1 MGAHHHNGHAERSI
15 GTIMSI
21 TRAMLI
27 HQALHWPALSDP
39 QLWPMCVVH
48 AVYLWNHV
56 PDASTGLS
64 PNDLF
69 TRSRWK
75 LSRFHDLQV
84 FGCPA
89 YVLSKTIA
97 DGKKIPKWKPR
108 STRCVYLGIS
118 REHASCVPL
127 VLNPATGFITPQF
140 HVVCDDWFH
149 TVSSTVEDLPDFNS
163 DAWKKLFGD
172 SIFQYYFEDDDLQ
185 QLVEAQQDLASS
197 RDDTTAAHARER
209 ICTAFHDLRPS
220 DPLPGSSVTSAPLPP
235 RPVGEISTQ
244 VSPSVPVTQ
253 SVTSSPGPKNML
265 PSITK
270 PSSSVKVPATVMPSM
285 NSKDVTSSVP
295 SISPP
300 TSTVSPSMNPNDA
313 KASIPPLSMPTST
326 VPQSEPRRANRLYSQ
341 SEVVPPLRRSK
352 RLQAKRESL
361 APGIHY
367 AFLFAA
373 IGVSLLAASS
383 SDPDTYTNDEA
394 MASEY
399 KEEFIKAAQIEI
411 QELEKHETW
420 LEEAMSRCTDKVI
433 PSTWVFKIKR
443 RPDGSIKKV

>member
-75 LSRFHDLQV
+75 LSRFHDLHV

-140 HVVCDDWFH
+140 HVVCDIWFH

-172 SIFQYYFEDDDLQ
+172 SIF
-185 QLVEAQQDLASS
+185 
-197 RDDTTAAHARER
+197 
-209 ICTAFHDLRPS
+209 
-220 DPLPGSSVTSAPLPP
+220 
-235 RPVGEISTQ
+235 
-244 VSPSVPVTQ
+244 
-253 SVTSSPGPKNML
+253 
-265 PSITK
+265 SI
-270 PSSSVKVPATVMPSM
+270 
-285 NSKDVTSSVP
+285 
-295 SISPP
+295 
-300 TSTVSPSMNPNDA
+300 
-313 KASIPPLSMPTST
+313 
-326 VPQSEPRRANRLYSQ
+326 
-341 SEVVPPLRRSK
+341 
-352 RLQAKRESL
+352 
-361 APGIHY
+361 
-367 AFLFAA
+367 
-373 IGVSLLAASS
+373 LL
-383 SDPDTYTNDEA
+383 
-394 MASEY
+394 
-399 KEEFIKAAQIEI
+399 
-411 QELEKHETW
+411 
-420 LEEAMSRCTDKVI
+420 
-433 PSTWVFKIKR
+433 
-443 RPDGSIKKV
+443 